1 MALGHILVVD
11 DEPDIRGLLK
21 EILEDEGYEVSVAEN
36 ALQAGALRRKR
47 RPDLVLL
54 DIWMPDTDG
63 ITLLKR
69 WAREPGMQVPVVMM
83 SGHGTV
89 DTAVEATQLGAYDF
103 IEKPLSIAKIMVTV
117 KRTIEAAKLISENIG
132 LKRRLEDNNE
142 PIGSSEGIQALK
154 THALRIANH
163 KTCVFLTGES
173 GTGKETLARFIHQ
186 NSPRSFGKFVGL
198 NVAALARENP
208 EEEFFGSEKNENIRF
223 GSLELANGGTLFLKG
238 ISDMD
243 LRSQARLLN
252 ALENQAFLRQGGQKA
267 VDIDIRVIASTTKD
281 LKDKVARGEFRED
294 LFYHLNVLPLNVP
307 PLRDRKADIPL
318 LLEYFLNY
326 FYEYE
331 NLPIRKF
338 STEAKESFKNYRW
351 PGNIRE
357 LKNLVQR
364 LLILGN
370 ETTIDADEI
379 EMVLNNKLERSD
391 KLAGFDFN
399 IPLRE
404 ARENFEKSYIE
415 HQMSKFNYSVSQVSA
430 NIGIERTHL
439 YRKLRALG
447 IDPKQLKESK
457 QP

>member
-1 MALGHILVVD
+1 MGLGHILVVD

-21 EILEDEGYEVSVAEN
+21 DILEDEGYEVSVAEN
-36 ALQAGALRRKR
+36 ALQASDFRRKR
-47 RPDLVLL
+47 RPDLILL

-69 WAREPGMQVPVVMM
+69 WSREPGIQVPVVMM

-132 LKRRLEDNNE
+132 LKKRWEDTNE
-142 PIGSSEGIQALK
+142 PIGSSDSIRALK
-154 THALRIANH
+154 ADALRIASH
-163 KTCVFLTGES
+163 KTSVFLTGES
-173 GTGKETLARFIHQ
+173 GTGKESLARFIHQ
-186 NSPRSFGKFVGL
+186 NSPRSSGRFVGL
-198 NVAALARENP
+198 NVAALARDNP
-208 EEEFFGSEKNENIRF
+208 EEEFFGSEKNEKIRF
-223 GSLELANGGTLFLKG
+223 GSLELANGGTLFLKD

-243 LRSQARLLN
+243 LSSQARLLN
-252 ALENQAFLRQGGQKA
+252 ALENQAFMRLGGQKT
-267 VDIDIRVIASTTKD
+267 VDIDIRIIASTSKD
-281 LKDKVARGEFRED
+281 LKDKVTRGEFRED

-307 PLRDRKADIPL
+307 PLRDRKVDIPQ
-318 LLEYFLNY
+318 LLEHFLSYFN
-326 FYEYE
+326 EHE
-331 NLPIRKF
+331 NLPLRKF
-338 STEAKESFKNYRW
+338 SSGATAIFKNYKW

-370 ETTIDADEI
+370 ETSIDASEI
-379 EMVLNNKLERSD
+379 EMMLNSKQEKSD
-391 KLAGFDFN
+391 EAAGFDFN
-399 IPLRE
+399 APLRE
-404 ARENFEKSYIE
+404 ARENFEKNYIE

-447 IDPKQLKESK
+447 IDPKKLKENKRS
-457 QP
+457 

>member
-1 MALGHILVVD
+1 
-11 DEPDIRGLLK
+11 
-21 EILEDEGYEVSVAEN
+21 
-36 ALQAGALRRKR
+36 
-47 RPDLVLL
+47 
-54 DIWMPDTDG
+54 
-63 ITLLKR
+63 
-69 WAREPGMQVPVVMM
+69 
-83 SGHGTV
+83 
-89 DTAVEATQLGAYDF
+89 
-103 IEKPLSIAKIMVTV
+103 
-117 KRTIEAAKLISENIG
+117 
-132 LKRRLEDNNE
+132 
-142 PIGSSEGIQALK
+142 
-154 THALRIANH
+154 
-163 KTCVFLTGES
+163 
-173 GTGKETLARFIHQ
+173 
-186 NSPRSFGKFVGL
+186 
-198 NVAALARENP
+198 
-208 EEEFFGSEKNENIRF
+208 
-223 GSLELANGGTLFLKG
+223 
-238 ISDMD
+238 
-243 LRSQARLLN
+243 
-252 ALENQAFLRQGGQKA
+252 
-267 VDIDIRVIASTTKD
+267 
-281 LKDKVARGEFRED
+281 
-294 LFYHLNVLPLNVP
+294 
-307 PLRDRKADIPL
+307 LRDRKADIPL

-379 EMVLNNKLERSD
+379 EMVLNNKPERSD

-447 IDPKQLKESK
+447 IDPKQLKENK